1 MKKFTAILIA
11 LALMMSAAICENE
24 TADTLSVATLT
35 QMRGYFFTDLWGNNS
50 TDLDV
55 QNLIHGLSTVAW
67 MSENE
72 YAADPTVV
80 KELLTQD
87 NADGSKT
94 FYIFLNDGLTY
105 SDGSEITAA
114 DYVFTVL
121 LLASPQVKELGGTET
136 AYNFLTGYEAYHSGE
151 TRYFAGV
158 RLLGRTIFSLTVD
171 SAYLPFYYENSY
183 VDVTPYPIQ
192 VLLGD
197 YMVTDSEDGAFLT
210 TDDDDLPVPFE
221 SKNLSNRLFGKN
233 GYMSTP
239 AVVSGPYCID
249 KYDAVGGTVSFTAN
263 PYYPGNA
270 YGAKPNIEKL
280 LLTGCGAQEAM
291 DGLKSGRFDLLC
303 QCVSAEMIKE
313 GTAAGFTC
321 ELYPRRGLGYV
332 CFACEGSILSDVSV
346 RKAIACAT
354 DREGFAESYLGSYG
368 AAAYGYYGL
377 GQWMVQ
383 AALGNLSVEGAEQ
396 VSVESFSTTPFDLET
411 AFRYLDE
418 AGWDKAL
425 TLDSREY
432 VIRCNEKGELLKLKL
447 AVPAGSKAAEEY
459 IAFAKG
465 VYEKIGIALE
475 IDELPFD
482 ALSDDLYSAGE
493 REYDMYFLGSNFS
506 KVFDP
511 TVIFNADERNT
522 SVSDLTRVADNELF
536 SRALAMRSVKAGDT
550 AAYFDAWCA
559 FQTRFNE
566 VMPLLPLY
574 SNLYADL
581 GGSRLKAYSVV
592 GRRDWTE
599 AILYASLSGSDAQTE
614 TWVRE

>member
-1 MKKFTAILIA
+1 MISVGF
-11 LALMMSAAICENE
+11 CENE
-24 TADTLSVATLT
+24 STDTLSVVTLT

-72 YAADPTVV
+72 YTPDPTVV

-87 NADGSKT
+87 NADGSRT
-94 FYIFLNDGLTY
+94 FYVFLNDGLTY
-105 SDGSEITAA
+105 SDGSEITAE

-136 AYNFLTGYEAYHSGE
+136 AYNFLTGYDAYHSGQ
-151 TRYFAGV
+151 TQCFAGV
-158 RLLGRTIFSLTVD
+158 RLLGKTIFSLTVD

-197 YMVTDSEDGAFLT
+197 YKVADSDEGAWLT
-210 TDDDDLPVPFE
+210 TDNDKLPVPFASE
-221 SKNLSNRLFGKN
+221 DLNERLFGKN

-249 KYDAVGGTVSFTAN
+249 KYDAENGSVSFTAN
-263 PYYPGNA
+263 PCYPGNA
-270 YGAKPNIEKL
+270 YGTKPVIEKL
-280 LLTGCGAQEAM
+280 LLTDCGAQEAM
-291 DGLKSGRFDLLC
+291 EGLKSGRFDLLC
-303 QCVSAEMIKE
+303 QCVSAEMIEE
-313 GTAAGFTC
+313 GAAAGLAC

-332 CFACEGSILSDVSV
+332 CFACEGGILADVSV

-354 DREGFAESYLGSYG
+354 DREGFAEAYLGSYG
-368 AAAYGYYGL
+368 TAAYGYYGL

-383 AALGNLSVEGAEQ
+383 TALGNLAVDGAEQ
-396 VSVESFSTTPFDLET
+396 VCVESFSTTPYDLEM
-411 AFRYLDE
+411 ANQYLDE
-418 AGWDKAL
+418 AGWNRAL
-425 TLDSREY
+425 ALDRY
-432 VIRCNEKGELLKLKL
+432 RYGIRCNEKGEPLMLKL
-447 AVPAGSKAAEEY
+447 AVPAGSKAAEEFV
-459 IAFAKG
+459 AFAG
-465 VYEKIGIALE
+465 SAYEKIGIGLE
-475 IDELPFD
+475 VTALPFD
-482 ALSDDLYSAGE
+482 ILSDDLYSDGE

-511 TVIFNADERNT
+511 AVVFNADERNT
-522 SVSDLTRVADNELF
+522 SVSNLTRVADKELYDK
-536 SRALAMRSVKAGDT
+536 ALAMRSVKSGDVAG
-550 AAYFDAWCA
+550 YFDAWRV
-559 FQTRFNE
+559 FQTRFGE

-581 GGSRLKAYSVV
+581 SGSRLTSYSLV

-599 AILYASLSGSDAQTE
+599 AILYASLSGSDMQTE
-614 TWVRE
+614 TWIRE